1 MPFNRPTLQEIISRT
16 ETDIASRLGLGPL
29 LARSTLS
36 VIARVLAGAA
46 HHLFGYLDW
55 IARQIMPDTAELEF
69 LERWA
74 SIWGIQRK
82 AASFAVG
89 NVTFTGTN
97 GTVIPAGTRLQRSD
111 GAQYDTTADVTVAS
125 GTATVSV
132 TAVTA
137 GAAGNAAAAV
147 GLTTVSPLS
156 GVNSGVTVASGGLTA
171 GADTESD
178 TSLRA
183 RLLDRIRQA
192 PQGGASFDYTKW
204 ALQVAGITRAWVYP
218 NYLGAGTVG
227 VAVVTDDAVG
237 GPIPSAP
244 VVASV
249 QSYIDNL
256 RPVTAQVTVF
266 APVAKPLNLTIAL
279 TPNSTTVR
287 TAVAAELSDLLRRD
301 AVPGGT
307 ILLSRIREAVSIAAG
322 ESDNTVTNPTAN
334 FTCAT
339 GELATLG
346 TITWS

>member
-1 MPFNRPTLQEIISRT
+1 MPFARPTLQEIISRT

-46 HHLFGYLDW
+46 HQLFGYLDW
-55 IARQIMPDTAELEF
+55 IARQVMPDTAEVEY

-89 NVTFTGTN
+89 NVTLTGTN
-97 GTVIPAGTRLQRSD
+97 GTVVPAGTRLQRAD
-111 GAQYDTTADVTVAS
+111 GVQYDTTAEVTVAS
-125 GTATVSV
+125 GTATAPV
-132 TAVTA
+132 TAVLA
-137 GAAGNAAAAV
+137 GGGGNAAVAIGLIMTSPV
-147 GLTTVSPLS
+147 GGL
-156 GVNSGVTVASGGLTA
+156 NSGVVVASGGLTA

-178 TSLRA
+178 TNLRA
-183 RLLDRIRQA
+183 RLIDRIRQA

-204 ALQVAGITRAWVYP
+204 ALEVAGVTRAWVYP
-218 NYLGAGTVG
+218 GYLGAGTVG

-237 GPIPSAP
+237 GPIPSLA
-244 VVASV
+244 VVDAV
-249 QSYIDNL
+249 QAYIDER
-256 RPVTAQVTVF
+256 RPVTAQVTAF
-266 APVAKPLNLTIAL
+266 GPVANPLNLTIAL

-287 TAVAAELSDLLRRD
+287 AAVAAELADLLRRD

-322 ESDNTVTNPTAN
+322 ESDNTVVSPTAN
-334 FTCAT
+334 FTSTT
-339 GELATLG
+339 GQLATLG